1 MHQCLCG
8 IVPNVDPL
16 VLVAN
21 AITAVVVL
29 FLLAANQND
38 VRLDFIVACD
48 SGTEVSPLSINL
60 NCLYNVNFG

>member
-1 MHQCLCG
+1 
-8 IVPNVDPL
+8 
-16 VLVAN
+16 
-21 AITAVVVL
+21 VL